1 VPCGSSFLQQMVID
15 AAYSPKDPSK
25 YGAYT
30 DNKGNNFYGIPYEV
44 NTLGANITCTTV
56 TSVRN
61 GKTSTNT
68 TWK

>member
-1 VPCGSSFLQQMVID
+1 MVID
-15 AAYSPKDPSK
+15 AAFSPNNPLNYGK
-25 YGAYT
+25 YI
-30 DNKGNNFYGIPYEV
+30 NNSGGTFYGVPYEV
-44 NTLGANITCTTV
+44 NTLGASITATTA